1 MPRLIVC
8 LTGMPGA
15 GKSTIARGLA
25 EAGYPTVNMGD
36 AVRAEA
42 SRRGLEPTGPNL
54 GELMLEL
61 RRKGGP
67 GAVAQLV
74 APRIR
79 SSASEAVIVDG
90 IRSDAEIGVLR
101 GVSAV
106 KLLLVHA
113 STDTRFGFL
122 SCRGRPDDPDSRESF
137 EARDAR
143 EMGVGISEPIAL
155 ADESISNNELT
166 REQLVEEASRIV
178 RAWLA

>member
-1 MPRLIVC
+1 MPKLIVC

-15 GKSTIARGLA
+15 GKSTIARGLS
-25 EAGYPTVNMGD
+25 EAGYRVVNMGD

-42 SRRGLEPTGPNL
+42 ARRGLEPTGPNL

-67 GAVAQLV
+67 GAVADLV
-74 APRIR
+74 APEIR
-79 SSASEAVIVDG
+79 ASDSEAVVVDG
-90 IRSDAEIGVLR
+90 IRSDSEIDVLR

-122 SCRGRPDDPDSRESF
+122 SLRGRPDDPDTRESF

-166 REQLVEEASRIV
+166 REQLVERAVRIV
-178 RAWLA
+178 RGWLA

>member
-42 SRRGLEPTGPNL
+42 ARRGLEPTGPNL
-54 GELMLEL
+54 GGLMLEL

-74 APRIR
+74 VPRIR

-90 IRSDAEIGVLR
+90 VRSDAEIGVLR

-166 REQLVEEASRIV
+166 REQLVEKAGRIV
-178 RAWLA
+178 RAWLG